1 MSAARPPEEPPS
13 SPGPSSP
20 LGERP
25 RERSNLSALRVPS
38 FLVFWLGHTFSSV
51 GTKMQQTALLWH
63 IYELT
68 NDMGAL
74 GLMGAVKL
82 APMVALVL
90 LGGVLADRVSR
101 RRVLI
106 WSQAAMG
113 LLALA
118 LGALSLDGLSG
129 PLALYVVA
137 ALTEGA
143 SAFDAPARKALLP
156 QLVPLEALSSALTLT
171 SISKNAAKLVGP
183 ALMGLMV
190 VYVDIGWVYVV
201 NGLSFLAVLASLYVI
216 PDAVMAQEVK
226 VGQGTTSAI
235 MEGARFLGRSRVLV
249 SMILLDFCANLWAA
263 ATVLLPVYAKDVLAL
278 DSAGYGL
285 LASSIAAGGL
295 LASFFLL
302 ALPEPDNK
310 GRWVVLGSLGFGLG
324 TALLGVSSSLWL
336 SMVAL
341 ALVGGMDQV
350 SSVFRNTINQVATP
364 DALRGRVTALNT
376 LFNKGG
382 PRLGELEAAMAAS
395 LMGLTPSLIFG
406 GVACV
411 LTTGLIVGWHP
422 PVWSWRSSEQPPEA

>member
-1 MSAARPPEEPPS
+1 MSAEASGLRA
-13 SPGPSSP
+13 
-20 LGERP
+20 L
-25 RERSNLSALRVPS
+25 RERA
-38 FLVFWLGHTFSSV
+38 FLIFWLGHTFSSV

-68 NDMGAL
+68 QDMSAL

-82 APMVALVL
+82 APMVTLVL
-90 LGGVLADRVSR
+90 LGGVLADRMSR

-106 WSQAAMG
+106 WSQITMG

-118 LGALSLDGLSG
+118 LGILCLGGISG

-156 QLVPLEALSSALTLT
+156 QLVPPEALSSALTLT

-183 ALMGLMV
+183 ALMGVMV
-190 VYVDIGWVYVV
+190 AYTNIGWVYVV
-201 NGLSFLAVLASLYVI
+201 NGLSFIAVLASLSVI
-216 PDAVMAQEVK
+216 PDKVMGQSVK
-226 VGQGTTSAI
+226 VGQGTARAI
-235 MEGARFLGRSRVLV
+235 AEGARFLGQSRVLV
-249 SMILLDFCANLWAA
+249 SMVLLDFCANLWAA
-263 ATVLLPVYAKDVLAL
+263 ATVLLPVYAQEVLGLEAQ
-278 DSAGYGL
+278 GYGL
-285 LASSIAAGGL
+285 LASAIAAGGL
-295 LASFFLL
+295 LASFALL

-324 TALLGVSSSLWL
+324 TALLGVSQSLWL

-341 ALVGGMDQV
+341 AIVGGMDQV

-376 LFNKGG
+376 LFNKSG
-382 PRLGELEAAMAAS
+382 PRLGELEAALAAS

-422 PVWSWRSSEQPPEA
+422 PLWSWRSSDQPAEVPAGTPGSQAA